1 MNCPNCKNPI
11 QDNATSCEWCG
22 FLILNVS
29 FPSQVADTSKFIKA
43 YCLKTGKKN
52 MPLYNAIIS
61 KTKNGGYIANG
72 DDGAGN
78 PMAAM
83 LNENTALKAI
93 EDGVAKMH
101 NN

>member
-1 MNCPNCKNPI
+1 
-11 QDNATSCEWCG
+11 
-22 FLILNVS
+22 
-29 FPSQVADTSKFIKA
+29 
-43 YCLKTGKKN
+43 